1 MMKANAAWKKLWE
14 TLLSFAFAALL
25 AAPTFSPAA
34 PGPKPAK
41 IAATKEP
48 AGKAAPAKAT
58 PIDDSGTWL
67 LAGREGEC
75 TPVSILEKK
84 GEQLK
89 GIKSPLQLSEKLKA
103 MGHQTEVKEFKA
115 GIRPAVEVRA
125 LSAGIHVMFVRQEN
139 CDKKPVA
146 AEKK

>member
-1 MMKANAAWKKLWE
+1 MMKANATWK
-14 TLLSFAFAALL
+14 TLLRFAYAAALL
-25 AAPTFSPAA
+25 CAPTFTPAA
-34 PGPKPAK
+34 QPAK
-41 IAATKEP
+41 ITATKGP
-48 AGKAAPAKAT
+48 AAKAAPAKAA
-58 PIDDSGTWL
+58 PIDDNGTWL

-125 LSAGIHVMFVRQEN
+125 PSAGIIVMFVRQEN

>member
-1 MMKANAAWKKLWE
+1 MKANATWKG
-14 TLLSFAFAALL
+14 LLGFAYGVALL

-34 PGPKPAK
+34 PAPKPV
-41 IAATKEP
+41 
-48 AGKAAPAKAT
+48 KAAPTKAA
-58 PIDDSGTWL
+58 PFDDSGTWL

-75 TPVSILEKK
+75 TPLSILEKR

-103 MGHQTEVKEFKA
+103 MGHQAAVKEFKA

-125 LSAGIHVMFVRQEN
+125 PSAGIHVMFVRQEN
-139 CDKKPVA
+139 CDKKPPA
-146 AEKK
+146 DEKK